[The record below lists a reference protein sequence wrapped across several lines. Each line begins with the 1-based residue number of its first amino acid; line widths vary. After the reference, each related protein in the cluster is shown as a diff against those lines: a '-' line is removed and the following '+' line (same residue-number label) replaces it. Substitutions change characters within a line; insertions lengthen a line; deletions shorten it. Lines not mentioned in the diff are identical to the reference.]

1 MSTPATYSGIWDE
14 VRKLFA
20 KTRESRLRGF
30 KSRRFSFN
38 SAGGRCPE
46 CKGRGTRRVEMH
58 FLPDVEIE
66 CPLCRGARFNR
77 QTLSV
82 RFRGKTVADVLA
94 MPISE
99 AAEFFQNFEK
109 LRHMLATFVEV
120 GLGYLQLGQSA
131 VTLSGGEA
139 QRVKLA
145 TELCKGR
152 TDPNLFVLDE
162 PTLGLHPA
170 DVERLLD
177 VLRRLVGEGHTVLV
191 VEHQEDMMAAAD
203 WIIDLGPEGGS
214 KGGEITGEG
223 PPVNIAKNTSPTGEV
238 LARRFEL

>member
-1 MSTPATYSGIWDE
+1 MSTPATYSGMWDE

-20 KTRESRLRGF
+20 KTRESRVRGF
-30 KSRRFSFN
+30 KARRFSFN
-38 SAGGRCPE
+38 SRDGRCPE
-46 CKGRGTRRVEMH
+46 CKGRGTQRVEMH

-77 QTLSV
+77 QTLHV

-109 LRHMLATFVEV
+109 LRQMLSTFAEV

-145 TELCKGR
+145 TELCRGELER
-152 TDPNLFVLDE
+152 TLFVLDE

-170 DVERLLD
+170 DVERLLLL
-177 VLRRLVGEGHTVLV
+177 LRRLVGEGQTVLV
-191 VEHQEDMMAAAD
+191 VEHQEDLMAAAD

-214 KGGEITGEG
+214 QGGEILDEG
-223 PPVNIAKNTSPTGEV
+223 PPQPLRTKPPPRE
-238 LARRFEL
+238 RFCAGD